1 VFGVFLLRQNVKA
14 RLTVSIRSS
23 LTAVQEILL
32 FTARVVS
39 KSMLIWNLGGR
50 GHRMSFG
57 KIFILCHCFLSR
69 LNTPFSRHL
78 IQTQYTADGNH
89 HSNKYAKNTDPD
101 DISLYDGRAY
111 YPNDAE
117 YREYIK
123 NLPKNAP
130 EVSFRFVV
138 SFHHTDKISKHTE
151 SPV

>member
-1 VFGVFLLRQNVKA
+1 MI
-14 RLTVSIRSS
+14 LTHSS
-23 LTAVQEILL
+23 LIADKEILL
-32 FTARVVS
+32 STAQVVLKFT
-39 KSMLIWNLGGR
+39 LIWNLDGR

-57 KIFILCHCFLSR
+57 KIFTLFQYFLPR
-69 LNTPFSRHL
+69 LIIPFSRHL

-117 YREYIK
+117 YQEYVK

-130 EVSFRFVV
+130 EVSF
-138 SFHHTDKISKHTE
+138 
-151 SPV
+151 